1 MADGMY
7 DLPSYEQASS
17 SKHPFH
23 SAPRSATLL
32 GMPDHILL
40 HILSHCDFFNL
51 QKSLRPACTRLN
63 WLCLSLLR
71 KAALPHFQHR
81 LAPPY
86 ASGSMPM
93 ADHRTHERHVLD
105 LFIAA
110 LAQLGQLRYETDLHI
125 LSGDDLQ
132 EAYPYLFTSMQ
143 PTACLQDLVQGV
155 SLPLEMF
162 TLVLNDRCVELLR
175 AEHEQSMNAYEP
187 TLNPSDISFDFSK
200 RRVWVLLPVRAAS
213 SSPYAV
219 KTIRKKIFELPREFD
234 ETLQVTAQRVVKQ
247 LAHWNIFRDQTQDV
261 RWYTWN

>member
-1 MADGMY
+1 MGEDV
-7 DLPSYEQASS
+7 
-17 SKHPFH
+17 
-23 SAPRSATLL
+23 L

-40 HILSHCDFFNL
+40 HILSHCAFFNL
-51 QKSLRPACTRLN
+51 QKSLRPSCTRLN

-71 KAALPHFQHR
+71 KAALPHYHHR
-81 LAPPY
+81 LSPPY
-86 ASGSMPM
+86 ASGSQPM
-93 ADHRTHERHVLD
+93 NPNRTNERHVLD

-143 PTACLQDLVQGV
+143 PTACLHDLVQ
-155 SLPLEMF
+155 
-162 TLVLNDRCVELLR
+162 ELLR

-187 TLNPSDISFDFSK
+187 TLHPSDISFDFGK

-234 ETLQVTAQRVVKQ
+234 ETLQVTAQ
-247 LAHWNIFRDQTQDV
+247 
-261 RWYTWN
+261 